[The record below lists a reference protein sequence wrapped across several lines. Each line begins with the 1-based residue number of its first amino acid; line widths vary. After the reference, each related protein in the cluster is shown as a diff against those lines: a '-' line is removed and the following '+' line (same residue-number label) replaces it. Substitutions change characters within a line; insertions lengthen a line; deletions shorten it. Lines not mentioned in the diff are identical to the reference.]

1 VQHKALGFG
10 IDAEVLADE
19 CGVSRLIDGS
29 AAGKINGGGAD
40 GIGAVTAADRHLP
53 MVPDARTERITG
65 RGQERLEP

>member
-1 VQHKALGFG
+1 MKHKALGLG
-10 IDAEVLADE
+10 IDSEVLADQ

-53 MVPDARTERITG
+53 MVPDARTERISG